1 MPGDLLFVWELIDFM
16 ISSKDVYA
24 SQNLKSPLDIFV
36 LLGILLKNSVV
47 AALEVAYLV

>member
-1 MPGDLLFVWELIDFM
+1 MPGDLLFVWEFIDFM

-47 AALEVAYLV
+47 AALEVVYLV